1 MVAPDEEENSE
12 RRLTSTTHKEDSV
25 VLKSGNECHS
35 LDRSG
40 EVVSDLERRSSGSNL
55 SVTTSNLAPSSGP
68 ASSGLDNFS
77 NYVNIDYF
85 LRNREE
91 TSSKND
97 SDDNETQFS
106 RSVCS
111 DHEIDDDGKSVESK
125 DAVITAKGLSS
136 GLLHHQPT
144 YDQVF
149 HDPDLYGK
157 LKAHKVM
164 QRNSFSIT
172 CCKKRII
179 VSSIS

>member
-1 MVAPDEEENSE
+1 MENQEGIYDTVAPDEAPDEESDE
-12 RRLTSTTHKEDSV
+12 TRLTSSSHDKLL
-25 VLKSGNECHS
+25 VLKSANECHS

-40 EVVSDLERRSSGSNL
+40 DLLERRSSGSNL
-55 SVTTSNLAPSSGP
+55 SVTTSNLASSSGP
-68 ASSGLDNFS
+68 ASTGLDNFS

-97 SDDNETQFS
+97 SDDNDTQFS

-111 DHEIDDDGKSVESK
+111 DHEIDEDGKSVESR
-125 DAVITAKGLSS
+125 DVTAKLST

-149 HDPDLYGK
+149 HDPDLYGM
-157 LKAHKVM
+157 L
-164 QRNSFSIT
+164 
-172 CCKKRII
+172 II
-179 VSSIS
+179 SELL